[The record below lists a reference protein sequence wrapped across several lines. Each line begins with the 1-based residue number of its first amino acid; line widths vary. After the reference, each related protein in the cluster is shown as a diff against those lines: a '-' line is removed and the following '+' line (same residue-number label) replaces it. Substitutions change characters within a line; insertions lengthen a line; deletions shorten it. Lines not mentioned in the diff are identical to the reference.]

1 MTEKLMP
8 NWQPTGLIQRAF
20 KLAAKKHAT
29 QANKGSGIPY
39 LTHLLAVSSLVIEHG
54 GTEEQAAAA
63 LLHDVLEDT
72 KTSYKRV
79 KRTTNKNI
87 ADMVKACSS
96 KKFGEEHSDP
106 WIVKKVYLE
115 KLNDKKPNDPSL
127 LVALSDKVHNAE
139 RTANEYPK
147 TADAQKNY
155 WSKFNAGYD
164 IQKLWYTSLYEGL
177 NAKGTLPPA
186 LLERLQV
193 AIKILFN

>member
-1 MTEKLMP
+1 M
-8 NWQPTGLIQRAF
+8 
-20 KLAAKKHAT
+20 
-29 QANKGSGIPY
+29 
-39 LTHLLAVSSLVIEHG
+39 
-54 GTEEQAAAA
+54 
-63 LLHDVLEDT
+63 HDVLEDT
-72 KTSYKRV
+72 KTSYKKV